1 MKVKFEVVLDIPV
14 NEHSV
19 PNADSLVD
27 MLNDRESTALVLWNE
42 YYEMEIAWATDYK
55 YQLLSDKSGT
65 AYKAVIKPKAKPKVR
80 E

>member
-55 YQLLSDKSGT
+55 FQLLSDKSGT
-65 AYKAVIKPKAKPKVR
+65 PYKAVIKTKAKPKAR